1 MTTTTTKR
9 AAGVVS
15 RVVQRAMVTCTTSPR
30 PSSSSSSSSSLWYS
44 STTFVP
50 TRENLNVR
58 TEFQSSS
65 PSRSATT
72 PKGNR
77 KIKGEHLDCAVVD
90 TMSAREMVFFRP
102 RCSEQDATTSYSN
115 SNTREQ
121 QKGRIAMPFVVAG
134 AAIPSVHDENI
145 SREIVNN
152 VNVDVVEDALR
163 RLEIA
168 FPPASTST
176 EENFGDEENNN
187 GMWCKTH
194 LTYQPSNLVR
204 KRRHGFLARKRTVG
218 GRRVL
223 VRRKAKKRRKMSA

>member
-9 AAGVVS
+9 AEGVVA

-30 PSSSSSSSSSLWYS
+30 PSSSSSSSSLWYS
-44 STTFVP
+44 TTALKVP
-50 TRENLNVR
+50 TREAS

-77 KIKGEHLDCAVVD
+77 KIKGEHLDSAVLD
-90 TMSAREMVFFRP
+90 AMSAREMVFFRP

-121 QKGRIAMPFVVAG
+121 QKGRIALPFAVAG

-168 FPPASTST
+168 FPQASTST
-176 EENFGDEENNN
+176 EENFEDEENNN

>member
-1 MTTTTTKR
+1 M
-9 AAGVVS
+9 
-15 RVVQRAMVTCTTSPR
+15 
-30 PSSSSSSSSSLWYS
+30 
-44 STTFVP
+44 
-50 TRENLNVR
+50 
-58 TEFQSSS
+58 
-65 PSRSATT
+65 
-72 PKGNR
+72 
-77 KIKGEHLDCAVVD
+77 LDA
-90 TMSAREMVFFRP
+90 MSAREMVFFRP

-121 QKGRIAMPFVVAG
+121 QKGRIAMPFAVAG
-134 AAIPSVHDENI
+134 AAIPSAHDKNI

-176 EENFGDEENNN
+176 EENFEDEENNN

>member
-1 MTTTTTKR
+1 MTTTKR
-9 AAGVVS
+9 AAGVVA
-15 RVVQRAMVTCTTSPR
+15 RVVQRAMVTCITAPR

-44 STTFVP
+44 TTALKVP
-50 TRENLNVR
+50 PREAS

-72 PKGNR
+72 PKGNDG
-77 KIKGEHLDCAVVD
+77 KIKGEHLDCAVLD
-90 TMSAREMVFFRP
+90 AMSAREMVFFRP

-121 QKGRIAMPFVVAG
+121 QKGRIAMPFAVAG
-134 AAIPSVHDENI
+134 AAIPSVHDMNI

-176 EENFGDEENNN
+176 EENFEDEENNN

>member
-1 MTTTTTKR
+1 
-9 AAGVVS
+9 
-15 RVVQRAMVTCTTSPR
+15 
-30 PSSSSSSSSSLWYS
+30 
-44 STTFVP
+44 
-50 TRENLNVR
+50 
-58 TEFQSSS
+58 
-65 PSRSATT
+65 
-72 PKGNR
+72 
-77 KIKGEHLDCAVVD
+77 
-90 TMSAREMVFFRP
+90 MSAREMVFFRP

-121 QKGRIAMPFVVAG
+121 QKGRIAMPFAVAG
-134 AAIPSVHDENI
+134 AAIPSVHDKNI

-168 FPPASTST
+168 FPPASTTTST
-176 EENFGDEENNN
+176 EENFEDEENNN

>member
-9 AAGVVS
+9 AAAGVVA

-30 PSSSSSSSSSLWYS
+30 PSSSSSSSSLWYS
-44 STTFVP
+44 TTTLKAP
-50 TRENLNVR
+50 TREAS

-65 PSRSATT
+65 SSRSATT

-77 KIKGEHLDCAVVD
+77 KIKGEHLDSAVLD
-90 TMSAREMVFFRP
+90 AMSAREMVFFRP

-121 QKGRIAMPFVVAG
+121 QKGRIAMPFAVAG
-134 AAIPSVHDENI
+134 AAIPSVHDKNI

-176 EENFGDEENNN
+176 EENFEDEENNN

>member
-9 AAGVVS
+9 AAAGVVA
-15 RVVQRAMVTCTTSPR
+15 RVVQRAMVTCTTTAPR
-30 PSSSSSSSSSLWYS
+30 PSSSSSSLWYS
-44 STTFVP
+44 TTTLKVP
-50 TRENLNVR
+50 PREAS

-65 PSRSATT
+65 SSRSATT

-90 TMSAREMVFFRP
+90 AMSAREMVFFRP

-121 QKGRIAMPFVVAG
+121 QKGRIAMPFAVAG
-134 AAIPSVHDENI
+134 AAIPSLHDKNI

-152 VNVDVVEDALR
+152 VNVHVVEDALR

-176 EENFGDEENNN
+176 EENFEDEENNN

>member
-9 AAGVVS
+9 AAAGVVA

-30 PSSSSSSSSSLWYS
+30 PSSSSSSSSLWYS
-44 STTFVP
+44 TTTLKAP
-50 TRENLNVR
+50 TREAS

-65 PSRSATT
+65 SSRSATT

-77 KIKGEHLDCAVVD
+77 KIKGEHLDWAVVD
-90 TMSAREMVFFRP
+90 AMSAREMVFFRP

-121 QKGRIAMPFVVAG
+121 QKGRIAMPFAVAG
-134 AAIPSVHDENI
+134 AAIPSVHDKNI

-176 EENFGDEENNN
+176 EDNFEDEENNN

>member
-1 MTTTTTKR
+1 
-9 AAGVVS
+9 
-15 RVVQRAMVTCTTSPR
+15 
-30 PSSSSSSSSSLWYS
+30 
-44 STTFVP
+44 
-50 TRENLNVR
+50 
-58 TEFQSSS
+58 
-65 PSRSATT
+65 
-72 PKGNR
+72 
-77 KIKGEHLDCAVVD
+77 
-90 TMSAREMVFFRP
+90 MSAREMVFFRP

-134 AAIPSVHDENI
+134 AAIPSVHDKNI

>member
-9 AAGVVS
+9 AAGVVA

-30 PSSSSSSSSSLWYS
+30 PSSSSSSSSLWYS
-44 STTFVP
+44 TTALKVP
-50 TRENLNVR
+50 TREAS

-65 PSRSATT
+65 SSRSATT

-77 KIKGEHLDCAVVD
+77 KIKGEHLDCAVLD
-90 TMSAREMVFFRP
+90 AMSAREMVFFRP

-121 QKGRIAMPFVVAG
+121 QKGRIAMPFAVAG
-134 AAIPSVHDENI
+134 AAIPSVHDKNI

-176 EENFGDEENNN
+176 EENFEDEENNN

>member
-1 MTTTTTKR
+1 
-9 AAGVVS
+9 
-15 RVVQRAMVTCTTSPR
+15 
-30 PSSSSSSSSSLWYS
+30 
-44 STTFVP
+44 
-50 TRENLNVR
+50 
-58 TEFQSSS
+58 
-65 PSRSATT
+65 
-72 PKGNR
+72 
-77 KIKGEHLDCAVVD
+77 
-90 TMSAREMVFFRP
+90 MSAREMVFFRP

-152 VNVDVVEDALR
+152 VNIDVVEDALR

-176 EENFGDEENNN
+176 EENFEDEENNN

>member
-1 MTTTTTKR
+1 
-9 AAGVVS
+9 
-15 RVVQRAMVTCTTSPR
+15 
-30 PSSSSSSSSSLWYS
+30 
-44 STTFVP
+44 
-50 TRENLNVR
+50 
-58 TEFQSSS
+58 
-65 PSRSATT
+65 
-72 PKGNR
+72 
-77 KIKGEHLDCAVVD
+77 
-90 TMSAREMVFFRP
+90 MSAREMVFFRP

-121 QKGRIAMPFVVAG
+121 QKGRIAMPFAVAG
-134 AAIPSVHDENI
+134 AAIPSVHDINI

-176 EENFGDEENNN
+176 EENFEDEENNN

>member
-9 AAGVVS
+9 AAGVVA

-30 PSSSSSSSSSLWYS
+30 PSSSSSSSSLWYS
-44 STTFVP
+44 TTALKVP
-50 TRENLNVR
+50 TREAS

-77 KIKGEHLDCAVVD
+77 KIKGEHLDSAVLD
-90 TMSAREMVFFRP
+90 AMSAREMVFFRP

-121 QKGRIAMPFVVAG
+121 QKGRIAMPFAVAG
-134 AAIPSVHDENI
+134 AAIPSVHDKNI

-168 FPPASTST
+168 FPQASTST
-176 EENFGDEENNN
+176 EENFEDEENNN

>member
-9 AAGVVS
+9 AAAGVVA

-30 PSSSSSSSSSLWYS
+30 PSSSFWYS
-44 STTFVP
+44 TTTLVP
-50 TRENLNVR
+50 FRENTNVR
-58 TEFQSSS
+58 SSTEFQ
-65 PSRSATT
+65 SRSATT
-72 PKGNR
+72 PKGNDG
-77 KIKGEHLDCAVVD
+77 KIKGEHRDECTVVD
-90 TMSAREMVFFRP
+90 AVSAREMVFFRP
-102 RCSEQDATTSYSN
+102 RCSEQDATTSYYS

-121 QKGRIAMPFVVAG
+121 QKGRIAMPFAVAG
-134 AAIPSVHDENI
+134 ASIPSVHDKNI

-176 EENFGDEENNN
+176 EENFEDEENNN

-204 KRRHGFLARKRTVG
+204 KRRHGFLVRKRTVG